1 MYLKYILLIIISS
14 ITNILPISYSAHIYL
29 YQNLFNTKIF
39 NDKNLIPFFYLP
51 FVISIIYINKKKI
64 IKFFIQTI
72 KRLLKKEKK
81 KFNIKIN
88 NLKKL
93 ILSTIL
99 TTLIYFLTPKL
110 KLNLKTLP
118 IYFFITAII
127 ILLSNNKKGEKKETE
142 INIKE
147 FIFFSFSQLLTFIP
161 TISPLCSNLLISKK
175 LKLNH
180 KTSLKY
186 SFITII
192 PIYTLKSFHSIIY
205 IYYNQEYLL
214 FYSISI
220 IISTIISINIFNYFY
235 SLYTKNKLYKLSIYC
250 ILVSLFILYWYR

>member
-14 ITNILPISYSAHIYL
+14 ITNILPISYSTHIYIC
-29 YQNLFNTKIF
+29 QNLFNTKIF
-39 NDKNLIPFFYLP
+39 NDKNLISFFYLS
-51 FVISIIYINKKKI
+51 FVTSIIYINKKKI
-64 IKFFIQTI
+64 INFFIRII

-81 KFNIKIN
+81 KFNIQIN
-88 NLKKL
+88 NFKK
-93 ILSTIL
+93 ICLSTIL

-110 KLNLKTLP
+110 KLNITNLP
-118 IYFFITAII
+118 VFLFVTAII

-142 INIKE
+142 INYKE
-147 FIFFSFSQLLTFIP
+147 SIIFSFSQFLTLIP
-161 TISPLCSNLLISKK
+161 TISPLCSNLLMSKK
-175 LKLNH
+175 LKLNQ

-192 PIYTLKSFHSIIY
+192 PIYIFKSLNSIMYIY
-205 IYYNQEYLL
+205 INQEYLL
-214 FYSISI
+214 FYSISL

-250 ILVSLFILYWYR
+250 ILISLFILYWYR